1 MQEQAGKVQFD
12 RLGEALVMTPHG
24 SVGDLDLLGS
34 DQIRRAVLEAL
45 ADETVRHLVVDLG
58 SIDYFGSILL
68 GILVQAWRIISARG
82 GRMAICDASDEERTL
97 LATTRLDS
105 IWLIAATRD
114 EALERVRSES
124 S

>member
-24 SVGDLDLLGS
+24 CVGDLDLLGS